1 MKNNNTFK
9 LVIMA
14 LGVVFNIAGGFIA
27 VGLKLPIYL
36 DTIGTFMSAFFFGPI
51 AGILTGAVT
60 SIINGVS
67 FDPVYLYFMPVQIII
82 GLTAGVLY
90 KKGLFKG
97 KFAIVGTF
105 VVTLI
110 GSVMA
115 SLIAAYVFGGI
126 TSSGSSFIVMYLKEA
141 GVNVVAGVFST
152 QIISDILDK
161 AIAVALVLKIMDVIP
176 KGLKERSYG
185 EI

>member
-1 MKNNNTFK
+1 M
-9 LVIMA
+9 
-14 LGVVFNIAGGFIA
+14 
-27 VGLKLPIYL
+27 
-36 DTIGTFMSAFFFGPI
+36 
-51 AGILTGAVT
+51 
-60 SIINGVS
+60 
-67 FDPVYLYFMPVQIII
+67 
-82 GLTAGVLY
+82 LY
-90 KKGLFKG
+90 KKGFFKG
-97 KFAIVGTF
+97 KLAVLGTL

-176 KGLKERSYG
+176 KGLKERGYG